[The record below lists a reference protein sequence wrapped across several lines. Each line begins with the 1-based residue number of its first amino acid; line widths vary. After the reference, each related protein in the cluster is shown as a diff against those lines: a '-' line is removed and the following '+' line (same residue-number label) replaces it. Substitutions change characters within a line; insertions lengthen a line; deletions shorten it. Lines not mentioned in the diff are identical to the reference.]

1 MKMAPRQRAVRRDGS
16 GEDEGNGDGDGD
28 GEARKA
34 QVGAIESNVNSSWLV
49 AASRVME
56 G

>member
-1 MKMAPRQRAVRRDGS
+1 MQMAPRQRAVRRDGS
-16 GEDEGNGDGDGD
+16 GEDEGNGDSD

-34 QVGAIESNVNSSWLV
+34 QVGAIESNVNSSWQ
-49 AASRVME
+49 RQ